1 MTVTLLVIKT
11 SGTYVS
17 CRLYLQTN
25 GVEIAWDAGGRA
37 AVVATDGADADADAD
52 AAPTDGAAPAA
63 APAPLVFHY
72 DPDARTPLR
81 LRAAPFQDAA
91 VVARF
96 GARYVRSFVRSL
108 VRSFV
113 RSRARFVV
121 VEVLRRGDA
130 MTTGGF

>member
-37 AVVATDGADADADAD
+37 AVVATDGADADADA
-52 AAPTDGAAPAA
+52 APTDGAAPAA

-91 VVARF
+91 VVARS
-96 GARYVRSFVRSL
+96 GKQ
-108 VRSFV
+108 
-113 RSRARFVV
+113 RFVI
-121 VEVLRRGDA
+121 VEVFRRGDA